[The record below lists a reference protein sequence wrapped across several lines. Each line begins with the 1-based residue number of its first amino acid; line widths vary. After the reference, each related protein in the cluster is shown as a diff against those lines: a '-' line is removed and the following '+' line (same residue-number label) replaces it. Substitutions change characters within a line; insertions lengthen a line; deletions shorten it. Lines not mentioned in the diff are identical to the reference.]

1 MVETEHRRP
10 DVAHEPV
17 GTRSLRVEILDHF
30 RVLHGATD
38 VALPTSAERIVA
50 YLALTDRAQPRESIA
65 CALWPDYPDGDALAA
80 VRRALW
86 RLNRGA
92 PALIERSGQYLSIN
106 GAVSVDVREL
116 RALSAAVS
124 AGGAIS
130 VEADTIRLLVSD
142 LLPHWTDEWLDG
154 PRESLRQLRLHAL
167 EALARASLTAERPGD
182 ALTLGLAASG
192 VDPLR
197 ESAQRI
203 VIAAHLLEDNGA
215 AALQQY
221 AQYRDLLWTEME
233 LRPSKQLQAML
244 ADACGSARLVESLRE
259 RIQPDRTG
267 HAAPVHHLHEVRA
280 NTRTRG

>member
-1 MVETEHRRP
+1 MVNTEHPRP
-10 DVAHEPV
+10 PA
-17 GTRSLRVEILDHF
+17 TRPARLRIEILDHF
-30 RVLHGATD
+30 RVLDGAAD
-38 VALPTSAERIVA
+38 VVLPTSAERIVA
-50 YLALTDRAQPRESIA
+50 YLAVTDRAQSRDSVA
-65 CALWPDYPDGDALAA
+65 CTLWPDRGDAEALAT

-86 RLNRGA
+86 RLNCGA
-92 PALIERSGQYLSIN
+92 PALVERSGQYLAIAD
-106 GAVSVDVREL
+106 AVDVDVREL
-116 RALSAAVS
+116 RDTAAEVS
-124 AGGAIS
+124 TGAVGRIPS
-130 VEADTIRLLVSD
+130 DAVRLLVGD
-142 LLPHWTDEWLDG
+142 LLPHWADEWLDG

-167 EALARASLTAERPGD
+167 ETLARACLAADRPGD
-182 ALTLGLAASG
+182 ALTLALAAVD

-221 AQYRDLLWTEME
+221 AQYRDLLWAEMQ

-244 ADACGSARLVESLRE
+244 ADACGSARVVDSLRE
-259 RIQPDRTG
+259 RIQPDRPA